1 MMDADVRQ
9 FLSNYETQIQ
19 TYAAKAAPG
28 SPALASVEQ
37 LMNELRTLAGTGM
50 NIMDF
55 MQKVNDGQYMHK
67 LAAAMTELAMQ
78 SMQNAKQT
86 GTFRIP
92 TVAEVAAGYHRSFE
106 AIEQKETMPETCRV
120 YEQIFAV
127 EKSSSTAAE
136 FLRKMAEQGL
146 FVAMARAPL
155 IEKSKPQIANADG
168 ISLPVMAF
176 HHECMI
182 AMAQSASSAIEIET
196 ESRRLVELN
205 RMELFLDQ
213 LLVLDLAVRIGNA
226 VSSYDMSPTEENR
239 QLVENTFRFLMEFFG
254 IDLEELFALER
265 FRDYAEK
272 VILRNM
278 KKSDSVRD
286 LSSFLDLHRRIVAKC
301 MEKRPPAEKKKQQPV
316 QIWGKSFALADYQ
329 RAIRHPAR

>member
-9 FLSNYETQIQ
+9 FLGSYETQIQ
-19 TYAAKAAPG
+19 THAAKAQPG
-28 SPALASVEQ
+28 SPALAAVEA
-37 LMNELRTLAGTGM
+37 LMHELRAMANTGM

-78 SMQNAKQT
+78 SMQHAKQT
-86 GTFRIP
+86 GTFRVP

-106 AIEQKETMPETCRV
+106 AIENKESMPETCRV
-120 YEQIFAV
+120 YQQIFAV
-127 EKSSSTAAE
+127 EKSSATAPE
-136 FLRKMAEQGL
+136 FLRKMAEQNL

-155 IEKSKPQIANADG
+155 IEKSTPQIANAEA
-168 ISLPVMAF
+168 ISQPVMAF

-182 AMAQSASSAIEIET
+182 EMARNAASAIEIET

-213 LLVLDLAVRIGNA
+213 LLVLDLCVRIGNA

-239 QLVENTFRFLMEFFG
+239 QLVENTYRFLMEFYG
-254 IDLEELFALER
+254 IDLEELFGLER

-278 KKSDSVRD
+278 KKIRFGEGSRFIYGLASQNRCEVHGKASGGCEGQATGGAD
-286 LSSFLDLHRRIVAKC
+286 L
-301 MEKRPPAEKKKQQPV
+301 
-316 QIWGKSFALADYQ
+316 G
-329 RAIRHPAR
+329 PARGSEGFPAGDPSS